1 MSSNVRDAV
10 SRVRNKSDYYDYNL
24 LAAVILLTCFGLV
37 MLYSTSAYM
46 AELKFGNDMYYFKK
60 QALISLACILLA
72 ILVSF
77 VDYHVL
83 SPLGGVIF
91 LAAFILMA
99 LVQTPLGVEV
109 NGARRWLNL
118 GIQFQPSEVAKI
130 AVIVFVPIV
139 IVRMGRR
146 FQGLKACIFPLA
158 LGLVL
163 GFGAYKFTENLST
176 AIIIVGI
183 ACVIVFVAH
192 PRTAP
197 FVLIMVAAVVVV
209 GAAIFILSQTM
220 ESSDS
225 FRLRRVLVWLDPEK
239 YSEEGGYQILQALYA
254 LGSGGFFGKGLG
266 NSTQKLGS
274 VPEAQNDMIFS
285 IVCEELGI
293 FGGAIVLLLF
303 GYLIYR
309 LFFIA
314 QNAPDLFGSLMV
326 VGIMAHIS
334 LQVILNICVVINL
347 VPTTGI
353 TLPFISYG
361 GTSVFF
367 LMMEMALALS
377 VSRKIK
383 FQKEERDL
391 WGEVV

>member
-10 SRVRNKSDYYDYNL
+10 SRVRNKSDYYDHNL

-183 ACVIVFVAH
+183 ACVIVFIAH

-209 GAAIFILSQTM
+209 GAAIFILSQTI
-220 ESSDS
+220 
-225 FRLRRVLVWLDPEK
+225 
-239 YSEEGGYQILQALYA
+239 GA
-254 LGSGGFFGKGLG
+254 LGPAKDSENEKRQCGGPAKALIQPQSQRQQQSGRH
-266 NSTQKLGS
+266 
-274 VPEAQNDMIFS
+274 QNGQT
-285 IVCEELGI
+285 ELCH
-293 FGGAIVLLLF
+293 
-303 GYLIYR
+303 
-309 LFFIA
+309 
-314 QNAPDLFGSLMV
+314 QSQSLYN
-326 VGIMAHIS
+326 ISIS
-334 LQVILNICVVINL
+334 L
-347 VPTTGI
+347 
-353 TLPFISYG
+353 
-361 GTSVFF
+361 
-367 LMMEMALALS
+367 
-377 VSRKIK
+377 
-383 FQKEERDL
+383 
-391 WGEVV
+391 

>member
-183 ACVIVFVAH
+183 ACVIVFIAH

-197 FVLIMVAAVVVV
+197 FVLIMLAAVVVV

>member
-1 MSSNVRDAV
+1 MSSNVRAAV

-183 ACVIVFVAH
+183 ACVIVFIAH

>member
-24 LAAVILLTCFGLV
+24 LVAVILLTCFGLV

-183 ACVIVFVAH
+183 ACVIVFIAH